1 MVVAAGVVVTVT
13 PSVPSGLTTL
23 TPGTYTVTWTVTD
36 DAGHFLA
43 ACDQT
48 VTVEYPSCNSV
59 LYNGHPYNATRIGSQ
74 CWMTENLRNTV
85 DAYGNPVVTYRAVDD
100 DPATVED
107 YGYLYSWYSAVGV
120 PEDDDATMP
129 TTYPDECGDAYV
141 QGICPTGWAVPSQED
156 LNRLRAAIEDEA
168 NVLKTTDPQYW
179 IPGSA
184 GVTPNTGFNARAE
197 GLYNSTTER
206 FEKKLLYAYFWESG
220 SQPNIS
226 EVLSAVIAY
235 YCDNVMEEISAKS
248 DLRPVRCV
256 RKVAP

>member
-1 MVVAAGVVVTVT
+1 M
-13 PSVPSGLTTL
+13 
-23 TPGTYTVTWTVTD
+23 
-36 DAGHFLA
+36 
-43 ACDQT
+43 
-48 VTVEYPSCNSV
+48 
-59 LYNGHPYNATRIGSQ
+59 
-74 CWMTENLRNTV
+74 
-85 DAYGNPVVTYRAVDD
+85 
-100 DPATVED
+100 
-107 YGYLYSWYSAVGV
+107 
-120 PEDDDATMP
+120 
-129 TTYPDECGDAYV
+129 

-156 LNRLRAAIEDEA
+156 LNRLRAAIVDEA

-206 FEKKLLYAYFWESG
+206 FEKALLYAYFWESG

-235 YCDNVMEEISAKS
+235 YCDNVMEEISPKS